1 MLGFTNNTQT
11 FYEPYIETKYDNH
24 IIDDRNNFI
33 LDKLNK
39 LYLYVNVGGNPTNL
53 DALPTVIIN
62 GDFINTTS

>member
-53 DALPTVIIN
+53 DALPCYY
-62 GDFINTTS
+62 

>member
-1 MLGFTNNTQT
+1 MSYWIHHVLNMLGFTNNTQT

-39 LYLYVNVGGNPTNL
+39 LLY
-53 DALPTVIIN
+53 IC
-62 GDFINTTS
+62 

>member
-39 LYLYVNVGGNPTNL
+39 LYLYVNVGGNPKLRCITHCYY
-53 DALPTVIIN
+53 
-62 GDFINTTS
+62 